1 MERYEFSEGGSDKFW
16 EVAVDGETLTVRY
29 GRIGTQGQ
37 RKDKTF
43 ASAEAAEKEKA
54 RLIKE
59 KTGKG
64 YTRPATA
71 ESGAAAAP
79 ASIQSS
85 APATKTAAA
94 SAKPTVAAADA
105 AAPTAVSRVE
115 PPAKSTTEST
125 ADDPSPPTRQTVVA
139 EDPPADE
146 PRLVHGTAL
155 PTRMRRGAPPEKSP
169 AEAWAAVRDMV
180 RRDLERMQG
189 GAPFPNQDAL
199 AAMLET
205 PLAGL
210 PAEQAARWF
219 RVLADTFA
227 PLMGYRH
234 RDGYPAYN
242 ALVYDFAHAL
252 VDAHGAE
259 YALRLVKL
267 IDNNPH
273 RRAYLEHPWGMAAW
287 PALRAAV
294 VRAPDADYRAALDW
308 ALAASARERDAK
320 WHAIWSF
327 LLADDR
333 PEEHHALQFLPLLQ
347 AAVAQGI
354 DVGDDV
360 CFVPLL
366 AECPGGADPRW
377 FKKKDYFFYFTYS
390 WVDTADIAATVH
402 AAAAAQGVSPV
413 RVLMWLLDYA
423 TEDDRTRLA
432 CALLDSREPE
442 ALSLLLPKSY
452 DKWIRAGLEQAMD
465 ACPRW
470 LFRQLLASYHPGRS
484 EPTVKT
490 RLTKLCQRF
499 DVATLTGWIADLG
512 ERGQQTLDK
521 LLATDARFATA
532 EELPSVLRT
541 PPWRKARGKTHADL
555 VIPLQAIPTPFVFE
569 MSDERRAALVE
580 SSRQQVWKAVREITT
595 VASVLATVTE
605 AERSI
610 ARQKDRPIPE
620 FETPLPNRGVDESE
634 LANWVARRATQLLEA
649 DIVDGYRHPYHRL
662 IHALPVLPDVIA
674 LRLWEQ
680 TGLIRSGNCN
690 WWIDEQ
696 ALLARFGERALPG
709 FLGMLGADPIAGLT
723 ALQAV
728 DAHDIAPFAA
738 RAFVQLKKARPLAI
752 AWLKNHP
759 RAAVFG
765 LLPDA
770 VGQPGTARN
779 TAEFALRWLL
789 TNVDSAKAALEDAV
803 AAHAAQEA
811 RVADAVRQVLARDP
825 LDQFPAKIAKLPGWL
840 IPASLYRPRLKNGAA
855 LPDEAMIAL
864 AEMLSFC
871 NSESLYAGIARV
883 RADCDAES
891 LAAFAWDLFSTWL
904 GEGAPGKE
912 NWALRAIGWLGDDD
926 SARRLTPLIRK
937 WPGEAAHARAVTGL
951 DVLADIGSDVALM
964 HLNGI
969 AEKLKFKG
977 LQEKAR
983 EKIAAIAEA
992 RDLTPEEL
1000 ADRLAPDFDLDE
1012 RGGLDLDFGPR
1023 RFRVGFDEFL
1033 KPWVKDPAGVR
1044 LKELPKPNKSDD
1056 ATRAAEAVA
1065 RWSALKKDARTVASL
1080 QLTRLEALLASG
1092 RRIAPA
1098 VFDTFFARHPLIR
1111 HLAQRLVWGVHAGD
1125 DALAAPRTLFRLTE
1139 DLTCADENDEPVRV
1153 DFSPD
1158 APTAIGLVH
1167 PLHLSAEQKAAWGA
1181 LFGDYEI
1188 AQPFPQLGR
1197 DTYALTEAE
1206 RPLDKLSRFAGAK
1219 VESKRM
1225 RGMASRGWQL
1235 GDAQDGGCIFW
1246 VQREIALADGHRT
1259 WAVLEFGDGLLAG
1272 AADYEE
1278 DYQTL
1283 GDLSLG
1289 DDGFRWGNTVKHPF
1303 AALGPVAASE
1313 LLRDLSQLTDAA
1325 KS

>member
-1 MERYEFSEGGSDKFW
+1 MEKAMERYEFSEGGSDKFW

-738 RAFVQLKKARPLAI
+738 RGGVRAAPRRGRPARHGAEHGGIRLALAADQRRQRQGGAGRRGGRSCRAGGAGGGRGAASAGARPAGPISGQDRQTARLADSRQPVP
-752 AWLKNHP
+752 AAP
-759 RAAVFG
+759 EERRRAARRG
-765 LLPDA
+765 DDRPGRDA
-770 VGQPGTARN
+770 VVLQLGI
-779 TAEFALRWLL
+779 ALRR
-789 TNVDSAKAALEDAV
+789 
-803 AAHAAQEA
+803 H
-811 RVADAVRQVLARDP
+811 
-825 LDQFPAKIAKLPGWL
+825 
-840 IPASLYRPRLKNGAA
+840 
-855 LPDEAMIAL
+855 
-864 AEMLSFC
+864 
-871 NSESLYAGIARV
+871 
-883 RADCDAES
+883 RA
-891 LAAFAWDLFSTWL
+891 
-904 GEGAPGKE
+904 
-912 NWALRAIGWLGDDD
+912 
-926 SARRLTPLIRK
+926 
-937 WPGEAAHARAVTGL
+937 
-951 DVLADIGSDVALM
+951 
-964 HLNGI
+964 
-969 AEKLKFKG
+969 
-977 LQEKAR
+977 
-983 EKIAAIAEA
+983 
-992 RDLTPEEL
+992 
-1000 ADRLAPDFDLDE
+1000 
-1012 RGGLDLDFGPR
+1012 GPR
-1023 RFRVGFDEFL
+1023 RLRRG
-1033 KPWVKDPAGVR
+1033 K
-1044 LKELPKPNKSDD
+1044 
-1056 ATRAAEAVA
+1056 
-1065 RWSALKKDARTVASL
+1065 
-1080 QLTRLEALLASG
+1080 SG
-1092 RRIAPA
+1092 RLCLGF
-1098 VFDTFFARHPLIR
+1098 VF
-1111 HLAQRLVWGVHAGD
+1111 HLARRGRAGQGKLGLAGHRLAGRRRQRPPPDAADPQMARRSGARARGHRAGR
-1125 DALAAPRTLFRLTE
+1125 AGRHRFGRG
-1139 DLTCADENDEPVRV
+1139 
-1153 DFSPD
+1153 PD
-1158 APTAIGLVH
+1158 APQRH
-1167 PLHLSAEQKAAWGA
+1167 RRE
-1181 LFGDYEI
+1181 
-1188 AQPFPQLGR
+1188 AQVQG
-1197 DTYALTEAE
+1197 
-1206 RPLDKLSRFAGAK
+1206 FAGKSARK
-1219 VESKRM
+1219 DR
-1225 RGMASRGWQL
+1225 
-1235 GDAQDGGCIFW
+1235 
-1246 VQREIALADGHRT
+1246 GHRRGPRSDAGGT
-1259 WAVLEFGDGLLAG
+1259 GGPFGA
-1272 AADYEE
+1272 
-1278 DYQTL
+1278 
-1283 GDLSLG
+1283 
-1289 DDGFRWGNTVKHPF
+1289 GFRPRRTRRSGSRLR
-1303 AALGPVAASE
+1303 AAPLPC
-1313 LLRDLSQLTDAA
+1313 RFR
-1325 KS
+1325 